1 VAISVGDRLNLTQ
14 TRRVARGQRRC
25 CPRLLDDC
33 RHDQGFPLVL
43 LLPNKGTLPL
53 PFGVPPECHATAQP
67 TFSSERRVSDRSDQM
82 RLRTLV
88 VTLAVAAPLLALESK
103 PAAACWGW
111 GTSSYGYSAP
121 RSYGYY
127 GYAPRTYG
135 YAPSSYG
142 YYGYAPRRFYGGA
155 YYGRRLGWRG
165 YGYRGSWRGYGYR
178 GIGVGRVGVGRVG
191 GYGYRGIGV
200 RRAGVVGVGRVGVGR
215 VGVGRIGR
223 GR

>member
-1 VAISVGDRLNLTQ
+1 MVPCAS
-14 TRRVARGQRRC
+14 RRR
-25 CPRLLDDC
+25 

-53 PFGVPPECHATAQP
+53 AFGVPPECHATAQLASP
-67 TFSSERRVSDRSDQM
+67 WHLLREEMSDRSNQM
-82 RLRTLV
+82 RIRTLV
-88 VTLAVAAPLLALESK
+88 VALAVAAPLLALESR
-103 PAAACWGW
+103 PAAAFGWCGWGW
-111 GTSSYGYSAP
+111 GSSSYGYSAP

-135 YAPSSYG
+135 YAPR
-142 YYGYAPRRFYGGA
+142 YYGEA

-165 YGYRGSWRGYGYR
+165 YGYRGWRGYGYR
-178 GIGVGRVGVGRVG
+178 GIGVGRVG

-200 RRAGVVGVGRVGVGR
+200 RRVGGYGYRGIGVGRAGVGR

>member
-1 VAISVGDRLNLTQ
+1 M
-14 TRRVARGQRRC
+14 
-25 CPRLLDDC
+25 
-33 RHDQGFPLVL
+33 
-43 LLPNKGTLPL
+43 
-53 PFGVPPECHATAQP
+53 
-67 TFSSERRVSDRSDQM
+67 SDRSDQM
-82 RLRTLV
+82 RIRTLV
-88 VTLAVAAPLLALESK
+88 VALAVAAPLLAFESR
-103 PAAACWGW
+103 PAAAFGLCGWGW
-111 GTSSYGYSAP
+111 GSSSHGYSAP

-135 YAPSSYG
+135 YAP
-142 YYGYAPRRFYGGA
+142 RTYGGA

-165 YGYRGSWRGYGYR
+165 YGYRGWRGYGYR

-200 RRAGVVGVGRVGVGR
+200 GRAGVGR